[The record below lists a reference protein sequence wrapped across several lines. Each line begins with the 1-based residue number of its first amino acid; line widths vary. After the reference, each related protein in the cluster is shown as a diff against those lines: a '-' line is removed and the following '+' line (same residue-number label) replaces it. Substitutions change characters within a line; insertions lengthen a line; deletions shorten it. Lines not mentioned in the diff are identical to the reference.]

1 MEPIG
6 AFTRV
11 KDIHF
16 QNRHFNTIKRLYFNI
31 LIVLINVNF
40 CMVFGG
46 LSGTGEGAECFAA
59 TNQLKTMGCS

>member
-11 KDIHF
+11 KDIHS
-16 QNRHFNTIKRLYFNI
+16 QNRHFNTIKHLYFSI

-40 CMVFGG
+40 CVVFGG
-46 LSGTGEGAECFAA
+46 LSGMGEGAERVAA
-59 TNQLKTMGCS
+59 KNQLKTMGCS